1 MNECRFFCK
10 YFVVS
15 NEGIDRR
22 ETTSSFVSF
31 DDCLKIP
38 TEQRKF
44 GKGQS
49 LRDYI
54 RNYLFYKYSERS
66 QLGDSGQNRQGF
78 PCSSRITMGREET
91 GTDSGADS
99 STSNKRKV
107 TVLKAADEPSE
118 EMIASV
124 VTQVGRDSGQ
134 NAASG
139 REEED
144 IGEKET
150 TSWFAKLKKSV
161 CCFSFVSGDVRE
173 RDIYVHESDRSVQL
187 ADICRWPEPV
197 IGPPS
202 KEDAGKKTLILDL
215 DETLVH
221 SSFRPVPSPDF
232 VIPVEID
239 GRVVDVYVIKRPYVD
254 EFLKAVGPRFEVV
267 VFTASLGKYADP
279 LLDLLD
285 KHNVIKWRLF
295 REACY
300 PFEGSYVK
308 DLQCMGRDPKSM
320 ILVDNSPHSYAF
332 QPENAVPIGTFID
345 DMEDQELLD
354 CLDTLLAVESA
365 PDVRPTISAELRRKD
380 IEIFGAY
387 QP

>member
-1 MNECRFFCK
+1 M
-10 YFVVS
+10 VS
-15 NEGIDRR
+15 DR
-22 ETTSSFVSF
+22 
-31 DDCLKIP
+31 
-38 TEQRKF
+38 
-44 GKGQS
+44 G
-49 LRDYI
+49 
-54 RNYLFYKYSERS
+54 N
-66 QLGDSGQNRQGF
+66 
-78 PCSSRITMGREET
+78 
-91 GTDSGADS
+91 ADS
-99 STSNKRKV
+99 ENPSTNDAVSTSSNKRKV
-107 TVLKAADEPSE
+107 TVLRAANEPSE

-124 VTQVGRDSGQ
+124 VTQVGQDSKQ
-134 NAASG
+134 SG
-139 REEED
+139 GTRLQEEEE
-144 IGEKET
+144 EKQET
-150 TSWFAKLKKSV
+150 GWVAKLRRRM
-161 CCFSFVSGDVRE
+161 CCFAFGSAEADQ
-173 RDIYVHESDRSVQL
+173 RDIYVQGSDRSVQL
-187 ADICRWPEPV
+187 AEICRWPEPV

-202 KEDAGKKTLILDL
+202 KEDEGKKTLILDL

-221 SSFRPVPSPDF
+221 SSFRPVPNPDF

-285 KHNVIKWRLF
+285 IHKVIKWRLF
-295 REACY
+295 REACF

-380 IEIFGAY
+380 IEIFGIY
-387 QP
+387 QQ

>member
-1 MNECRFFCK
+1 MASENAGT
-10 YFVVS
+10 YS
-15 NEGIDRR
+15 N
-22 ETTSSFVSF
+22 
-31 DDCLKIP
+31 
-38 TEQRKF
+38 
-44 GKGQS
+44 
-49 LRDYI
+49 
-54 RNYLFYKYSERS
+54 
-66 QLGDSGQNRQGF
+66 
-78 PCSSRITMGREET
+78 
-91 GTDSGADS
+91 DS

-107 TVLKAADEPSE
+107 TVLKAADEPSD

-134 NAASG
+134 QAGSAG
-139 REEED
+139 REEEKSSGW
-144 IGEKET
+144 I
-150 TSWFAKLKKSV
+150 AMLKRTI
-161 CCFSFVSGDVRE
+161 CCFSLGSGDMRE
-173 RDIYVHESDRSVQL
+173 LDTYVQGSDRSVQL

-197 IGPPS
+197 IGPQS
-202 KEDAGKKTLILDL
+202 KEDVGKKTLILDL

-239 GRVVDVYVIKRPYVD
+239 GRIVDVYVIKRPYVD

-285 KHNVIKWRLF
+285 IHKVIKWRLF

-365 PDVRPTISAELRRKD
+365 PDVRPTITAELRRKD

-387 QP
+387 Q

>member
-1 MNECRFFCK
+1 MGSKDTGN
-10 YFVVS
+10 
-15 NEGIDRR
+15 
-22 ETTSSFVSF
+22 
-31 DDCLKIP
+31 
-38 TEQRKF
+38 
-44 GKGQS
+44 
-49 LRDYI
+49 
-54 RNYLFYKYSERS
+54 
-66 QLGDSGQNRQGF
+66 DSGN
-78 PCSSRITMGREET
+78 
-91 GTDSGADS
+91 DS
-99 STSNKRKV
+99 SGSTKRKV
-107 TVLKAADEPSE
+107 TVFKAADEPSE

-134 NAASG
+134 NAASA

-144 IGEKET
+144 MDERG
-150 TSWFAKLKKSV
+150 SGWLAKLKRAI
-161 CCFSFVSGDVRE
+161 CCFSFVLGDVQE
-173 RDIYVHESDRSVQL
+173 RDMYMNENDPSMEL
-187 ADICRWPEPV
+187 ADVCRWPEPV
-197 IGPPS
+197 IGPQS
-202 KEDAGKKTLILDL
+202 KEDEGKKTLILDL

-239 GRVVDVYVIKRPYVD
+239 GRNVDVYVIKRPYVD

-285 KHNVIKWRLF
+285 IHKVIKWRLF

-354 CLDTLLAVESA
+354 CLDTLLAVENA
-365 PDVRPTISAELRRKD
+365 PDVRPTISSELRRKD

>member
-1 MNECRFFCK
+1 MASESAGT
-10 YFVVS
+10 YS
-15 NEGIDRR
+15 N
-22 ETTSSFVSF
+22 
-31 DDCLKIP
+31 
-38 TEQRKF
+38 
-44 GKGQS
+44 
-49 LRDYI
+49 
-54 RNYLFYKYSERS
+54 
-66 QLGDSGQNRQGF
+66 
-78 PCSSRITMGREET
+78 
-91 GTDSGADS
+91 DS
-99 STSNKRKV
+99 STSTKRKV
-107 TVLKAADEPSE
+107 TVLKAADEPSD

-134 NAASG
+134 QVGSAG
-139 REEED
+139 REEEKSSGW
-144 IGEKET
+144 I
-150 TSWFAKLKKSV
+150 AMLKRTI
-161 CCFSFVSGDVRE
+161 CCFSLGSGDMRE
-173 RDIYVHESDRSVQL
+173 LDTYVQESDRSVQL

-197 IGPPS
+197 IGPQS
-202 KEDAGKKTLILDL
+202 KEDVGKKTLILDL

-239 GRVVDVYVIKRPYVD
+239 GRIVDVYVIKRPYVD

-285 KHNVIKWRLF
+285 IHKVIKWRLF

-365 PDVRPTISAELRRKD
+365 PDVRPTITAELRRKD
-380 IEIFGAY
+380 IEIFGMAY
-387 QP
+387 H